1 MAGYRKRKRT
11 NNKRKPRRKA
21 PYRRK
26 RRRYN
31 NGSKKFI
38 AGKNR
43 TSGYYGRFNGPNAE
57 LKFHDVDLNDAAVST
72 TSEVIASINLIPQG
86 VTEKTR
92 VGRKCT
98 ITSIQ
103 WRWRISMFE
112 EDAESLPAAPDEI
125 RIILFLDKQ
134 CNGATA
140 STLDLIETDGLR
152 SYRNLANSERFVF
165 FLDQVLQPPVPTV
178 PFPTTDP

>member
-152 SYRNLANSERFVF
+152 SYRNLTTASANCAI
-165 FLDQVLQPPVPTV
+165 PNN
-178 PFPTTDP
+178 